1 MRGARLSRKF
11 FQMPS
16 VYDVAIENQ
25 AVAIDV
31 AQEMADFF
39 CFGMRGTQMNVG
51 EHERAVMPSL
61 FHVLLFFLGRY
72 KVRRGI

>member
-1 MRGARLSRKF
+1 
-11 FQMPS
+11 MPS
-16 VYDVAIENQ
+16 VNDVAIENQ

>member
-16 VYDVAIENQ
+16 VYDVAVENQ

-39 CFGMRGTQMNVG
+39 CFGMRGTQMNA
-51 EHERAVMPSL
+51 RACGNA
-61 FHVLLFFLGRY
+61 FF
-72 KVRRGI
+72 VPCASVF

>member
-1 MRGARLSRKF
+1 
-11 FQMPS
+11 MPS
-16 VYDVAIENQ
+16 VYDVAVENQ

-51 EHERAVMPSL
+51 EHERAVMPSS
-61 FHVLLFFLGRY
+61 FHVLLFF
-72 KVRRGI
+72 